1 MIKNIIFDM
10 GGVVFD
16 DSASNLMQIF
26 PNRNEEEINQI
37 INMAFGRNFDK
48 CDTGEKS
55 ISELISELK
64 MKPGYEDAIYLLNP
78 DHYNITFPIKMDV
91 LEYIIDLKSRGYKLY
106 ILSNV
111 SDESDKYINES
122 IDIDSIFDG
131 YLFSDK
137 EHMHKPD
144 VRFYN
149 RLIDKYGLDKEE
161 TIFFDDRQSNVDVAN
176 NLGIKSYLFKTI
188 EDTESV
194 LNEKRLSK

>member
-106 ILSNV
+106 ILSNT
-111 SDESDKYINES
+111 SKNFS
-122 IDIDSIFDG
+122 ISSFVVILD
-131 YLFSDK
+131 
-137 EHMHKPD
+137 
-144 VRFYN
+144 
-149 RLIDKYGLDKEE
+149 RLIL
-161 TIFFDDRQSNVDVAN
+161 IVDDALS
-176 NLGIKSYLFKTI
+176 LSLYKLKTA
-188 EDTESV
+188 
-194 LNEKRLSK
+194 